1 VGKARAALPPDG
13 VLLVCSD
20 HGFSSWRRSFNINT
34 WLVRNGFM
42 VLRGAGEQKTLENL
56 FVSGQ
61 FFENVDWNRTKA
73 YALGLGCIYI
83 NVLGRERDGIVSP
96 GAEYDRVC
104 AEIKQKL
111 EAFTDPETGENPVH
125 RVYRR
130 DEMYR
135 DFDPDLIPDL
145 RAANNLNYRVSW
157 QTSLGGAP
165 PDYFEKHDSPWSGD
179 HCSLDPDLV
188 RGIFFCN
195 RRVDLSTIPDIKD
208 IFPTLLDLFAVPV
221 PAGLD
226 GHALLEKTGS

>member
-1 VGKARAALPPDG
+1 
-13 VLLVCSD
+13 
-20 HGFSSWRRSFNINT
+20 
-34 WLVRNGFM
+34 M

-104 AEIKQKL
+104 REIKEKL
-111 EAFTDPETGENPVH
+111 EAFVDPQTGDHPVH

-145 RAANNLNYRVSW
+145 RAANSLNYRVSW

-165 PDYFEKHDSPWSGD
+165 PEYFEAHDSPWSGD

-195 RRVDLSTIPDIKD
+195 RKIDLTTIPDIKD

-226 GHALLEKTGS
+226 GHALLERKGS